1 MQKTVGIKRSA
12 SNSISKYTGNK
23 SKNALNTQQMIGK
36 YALIYRKIET
46 NNKKH
51 KQHVKE
57 AENLSKSLPNGQE
70 TQNYNDE
77 NNHNINSKRAKLSE
91 AKLKEEKTEEYVLP
105 PMRQESP
112 NQLKIG
118 GNKTKKR
125 KKTKKRR

>member
-36 YALIYRKIET
+36 YALIHRKIEN

-57 AENLSKSLPNGQE
+57 AEKLSKSLPNGQE
-70 TQNYNDE
+70 TQPYNLNIFE
-77 NNHNINSKRAKLSE
+77 NQPKISE
-91 AKLKEEKTEEYVLP
+91 SELKEEKTEEYVLP